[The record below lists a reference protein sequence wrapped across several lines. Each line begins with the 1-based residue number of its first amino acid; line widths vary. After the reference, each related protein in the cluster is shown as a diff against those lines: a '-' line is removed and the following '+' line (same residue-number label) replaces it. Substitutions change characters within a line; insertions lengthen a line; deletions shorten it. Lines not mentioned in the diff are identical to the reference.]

1 MKLSCNTIGTLR
13 VFLAGTVLLAG
24 IVGIGALPASAAEN
38 RTDCDIQRGSCLIE
52 TGDGMTIEFDAQ
64 PKPVAAMSE
73 LTFIVNL
80 SRGGSPVTDA
90 STALDLS
97 MPGMFMGK
105 NRPVL
110 KQLYD
115 GRYEGRGIITRCPS
129 GKKTW
134 QAEVTVEHAGKTDV
148 ASFVFEVK

>member
-1 MKLSCNTIGTLR
+1 MKRSVSKLSTLCM
-13 VFLAGTVLLAG
+13 LLPG

-38 RTDCDIQRGSCLIE
+38 RTACDIQRGSCLIE

-110 KQLYD
+110 KQVYD
-115 GRYEGRGIITRCPS
+115 GRYEGKGIITRCSS

-134 QAEVTVEHAGKTDV
+134 QADVTVKHAGKTAV

>member
-1 MKLSCNTIGTLR
+1 MKRSCNKLGTLWT
-13 VFLAGTVLLAG
+13 FLAGTVLLAG
-24 IVGIGALPASAAEN
+24 IIGLGALPVSAAEN
-38 RTDCDIQRGSCLIE
+38 RTACDIQRGSCFIE
-52 TGDGMTIEFDAQ
+52 TGEGMTIEFDVQ

-105 NRPVL
+105 NRPGL
-110 KQLYD
+110 KQVYD
-115 GRYEGRGIITRCPS
+115 GRYEGKGIITRCPS
-129 GKKTW
+129 GNKTW
-134 QAEVTVEHAGKTDV
+134 QAEVTVKNAGKTAV

>member
-1 MKLSCNTIGTLR
+1 MKRSCNMLGTLWT
-13 VFLAGTVLLAG
+13 FLAGTALLAG
-24 IVGIGALPASAAEN
+24 IIGNGALPASAAEK
-38 RTDCDIQRGSCLIE
+38 RTACDIQRGSCLVE
-52 TGDGMTIEFDAQ
+52 TGDGMTIEFDVQ

-90 STALDLS
+90 ATALDLS

-110 KQLYD
+110 KHVYG
-115 GRYEGRGIITRCPS
+115 GRYEGKGIITRCPS
-129 GKKTW
+129 GNKTW
-134 QAEVTVEHAGKTDV
+134 QAVVTVKHAGKTAV

>member
-1 MKLSCNTIGTLR
+1 MKRSWNKLGTPWT
-13 VFLAGTVLLAG
+13 FLAGIVLLAG
-24 IVGIGALPASAAEN
+24 FLRIGSLPVSAAEN
-38 RTDCDIQRGSCLIE
+38 RAACDIQRGSCFIE
-52 TGDGMTIEFDAQ
+52 TGDGLTIEFDVQ

-90 STALDLS
+90 AMSLDLS
-97 MPGMFMGK
+97 MPGMFMGT

-110 KQLYD
+110 KHVHD
-115 GRYEGRGIITRCPS
+115 GRYEGKGIITRCPS
-129 GKKTW
+129 GNKTW
-134 QAEVTVEHAGKTDV
+134 QAEVTVKNAAKTAV